1 MRFGIWRAEQLVA
14 QGARTEIHRARA
26 EGHGVVAIKT
36 VRADRDDPETRA
48 RLRLEH
54 ALLAQLAHPHIVRPL
69 DGGDVARG
77 RPWFAMAWLSG
88 EELLPWLARAT
99 LDRRERGLLFDVINH
114 AVAYL
119 HQRGIAHGDLAPGNV
134 LIDPSS
140 MHLTLIDFD
149 HALPVDWLLSE
160 ARAGHHVADGE
171 ASLASLMPTVFA
183 PDVRALGLMLRD
195 VLGEHATPADRGII
209 ADCLGDDAN
218 ARPFDAQAL
227 RARLLALEGRR
238 AR

>member
-14 QGARTEIHRARA
+14 QGAQTEIHRARA

-36 VRADRDDPETRA
+36 VRADRDGAESRA

-69 DGGDVARG
+69 GGGDGPRG

-88 EELLPWLARAT
+88 EEFLPWLSRAT

-119 HQRGIAHGDLAPGNV
+119 HHRGIVHGDLVSGNV

-149 HALPVDWLLSE
+149 HALPIDWLLPE
-160 ARAGHHVADGE
+160 ARARHRVADGD
-171 ASLASLMPTVFA
+171 APMSALMPTAFA

-195 VLGEHATPADRGII
+195 VLGVHATPADREII
-209 ADCLGDDAN
+209 ADCLGDDAS
-218 ARPFDAQAL
+218 ARPFDAQVL
-227 RARLLALEGRR
+227 RGRLLALEGRR